1 MAKYYPALEYGIF
14 DGKLI
19 SRAEYLTLRKAGIV
33 FVIVGE

>member
-19 SRAEYLTLRKAGIV
+19 SRAEYLMLRKAGIL
-33 FVIVGE
+33 FDVIE

>member
-19 SRAEYLTLRKAGIV
+19 SKAEYYMLRKAGIQFEV
-33 FVIVGE
+33 VEE